1 MKNRHFLI
9 AGLVALLLSPTG
21 HAQEGDAAVAME
33 FPGPPMT
40 RQISRARERADE
52 FYRKREFRRAFF
64 IYRDTLAATGD
75 KYAQYMTGYMLYLGQ
90 GTPVDTPTAA
100 AWLRLA
106 AERGE
111 DRFVTVRERVE
122 GRLTDA
128 ETAAAART
136 FAELSSE
143 YGDRAILE
151 KLVREDRSRLAT
163 RGGTRVGANVGS
175 GRVNVGGTEV
185 DAKDYFEGLES
196 RLRARELYLEQIVGA
211 REP

>member
-1 MKNRHFLI
+1 MTKIRHLGI
-9 AGLVALLLSPTG
+9 AGLIALFVAAPAHSQGT
-21 HAQEGDAAVAME
+21 ERAVELE

-64 IYRDTLAATGD
+64 IYRDTLASTGD

-111 DRFVTVRERVE
+111 ERFVTVRERVE

-128 ETAAAART
+128 ETAEAAKT
-136 FAELSSE
+136 FAELAE
-143 YGDRAILE
+143 DYGDKAILQ
-151 KLVREDRSRLAT
+151 KLVREDRNRLAT

-185 DAKDYFEGLES
+185 DAKEYFEGLES
-196 RLRARELYLEQIVGA
+196 RLRARELYLEQIEA
-211 REP
+211 RE

>member
-1 MKNRHFLI
+1 MNNRFLGI
-9 AGLVALLLSPTG
+9 AGLVALLMVPSTYG
-21 HAQEGDAAVAME
+21 QEPDAAVALE

-64 IYRDTLAATGD
+64 IYKDTLAATGD

-111 DRFVTVRERVE
+111 ERFVTVRDRVE

-128 ETAAAART
+128 ETAAAAKT
-136 FAELSSE
+136 YAELAPE
-143 YGDRAILE
+143 FGDKAILE
-151 KLVREDRSRLAT
+151 KLVREDRNRLAT

-175 GRVNVGGTEV
+175 GRVNVGGNEV
-185 DAKDYFEGLES
+185 DAKEYFEGLES
-196 RLRARELYLEQIVGA
+196 RLRARELYLEQIEA
-211 REP
+211 RDR